1 MQVCDCDCLPVRP
14 LEGDLPAFSAA
25 IFRRDDVH
33 KALVQQQ
40 SRKLEQVAAVL
51 QRADS
56 PTSPLPAE
64 LPGKPRMQ
72 KLPQSTFFAFHLP
85 PSQAIGYIQED
96 SRVLLA
102 QGHMQHL
109 TTCSQSTGEQ
119 RKRPLRLLSSGG
131 LSWCN
136 KTDGL

>member
-1 MQVCDCDCLPVRP
+1 MSYVLADECSQHIVAEQHSVSRFGTSSLLRVHMQVCDCDCLPVRP

-56 PTSPLPAE
+56 PTSPLPADF
-64 LPGKPRMQ
+64 PGKLNREVAVQ
-72 KLPQSTFFAFHLP
+72 HLMRFICACC
-85 PSQAIGYIQED
+85 QAVYA
-96 SRVLLA
+96 RVL
-102 QGHMQHL
+102 
-109 TTCSQSTGEQ
+109 TG
-119 RKRPLRLLSSGG
+119 SAF
-131 LSWCN
+131 
-136 KTDGL
+136 